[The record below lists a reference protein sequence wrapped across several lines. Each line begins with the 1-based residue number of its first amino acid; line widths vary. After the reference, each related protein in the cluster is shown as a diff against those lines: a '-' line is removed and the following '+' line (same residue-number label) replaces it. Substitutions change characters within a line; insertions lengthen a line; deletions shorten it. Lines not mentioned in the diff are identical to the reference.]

1 MKNLNS
7 IEDQFKENFMDFEV
21 PVPDRV
27 KSGIDAELFSNKS
40 TFWSKFRLIALFS
53 ILGIGALASYFVY
66 TNSSTSPSKPTEL
79 SAKNETNLTSST
91 IQKKSNSSK
100 LSDSEIDKSDVT
112 INTENGEKSSSQSNA
127 VNAKNRIIQEKQTT
141 SKNSNAS
148 NVSDQLVKNP
158 AKAIAQNNSSSQK
171 EVANSPQ
178 NIRET
183 TSTISQNQNVMSES
197 FNSTLPKNSENQPII
212 STETTTSNSQTTVK
226 ELKENLRKETKVEE
240 KIVLVEETK
249 SAQNADTLV
258 PQKSEKDTIQQTL
271 ALTENTNKTKVE
283 KDKSVVPQW
292 SLEANASAVFNW
304 NKAPSGYTYSVSN
317 PVNFGLLGSYNF
329 SQKLG
334 LGTGLQF
341 QQQNENLFNSYQS
354 IDSTF
359 IGTSIQYI
367 YGDSNEIIDS
377 IVVVNFSY
385 DTTTINWAQ
394 ENRVQLFSIP
404 LFVEMGFPFSKN
416 WRFGLQTGVR
426 FNFFLMTT
434 FNSNGDLPLPKANSF
449 GVDFLLRPKLG
460 YQFKNIEIGGH
471 IYTVLAI
478 KSPEIWP
485 NYSVTRNSFGTGV
498 YLVWRF

>member
-1 MKNLNS
+1 MKDFNS
-7 IEDQFKENFMDFEV
+7 MEDQFKDIFKDFEV
-21 PVPDRV
+21 PVPDKV
-27 KSGIDAELFSNKS
+27 KSGIDAELFGKKS

-79 SAKNETNLTSST
+79 SAKNEINLTSSST
-91 IQKKSNSSK
+91 QKKSNSSK
-100 LSDSEIDKSDVT
+100 FSDSEIDKSDVT
-112 INTENGEKSSSQSNA
+112 TNTENIQKSSSPTNA
-127 VNAKNRIIQEKQTT
+127 VNDNKTIHSEIKTP
-141 SKNSNAS
+141 SKNSNSS
-148 NVSDQLVKNP
+148 NIFNQLEKKP
-158 AKAIAQNNSSSQK
+158 RIAIAQNIVSSQK
-171 EVANSPQ
+171 EVANSPL
-178 NIRET
+178 NKRET
-183 TSTISQNQNVMSES
+183 TSIISHNQNVMSES
-197 FNSTLPKNSENQPII
+197 VNSTLPKNVDNQPINT
-212 STETTTSNSQTTVK
+212 TETTTANSQTTVK

-240 KIVLVEETK
+240 KIALVEEPK
-249 SAQNADTLV
+249 SAQKADTLV
-258 PQKSEKDTIQQTL
+258 PQKSEKDSTQQTF
-271 ALTENTNKTKVE
+271 ALTENTNKNKVE
-283 KDKSVVPQW
+283 KDKSVIPLW

-304 NKAPSGYTYSVSN
+304 NKAPLGYTYSVSN

-394 ENRVQLFSIP
+394 ENRVQIYSIP
-404 LFVEMGFPFSKN
+404 LFIEMRFPFGKN
-416 WRFGLQTGVR
+416 WRFGMQTGVR
-426 FNFFLMTT
+426 FNIFSTTT

-485 NYSVTRNSFGTGV
+485 NYAVNRNSFGAGV
-498 YLVWRF
+498 YVMLRF